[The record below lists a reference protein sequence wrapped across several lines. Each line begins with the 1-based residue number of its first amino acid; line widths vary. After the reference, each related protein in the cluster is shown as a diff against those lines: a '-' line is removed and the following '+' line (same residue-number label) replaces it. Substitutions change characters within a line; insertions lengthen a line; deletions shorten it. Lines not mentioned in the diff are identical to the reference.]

1 MAWTESGI
9 YVANLVGVVTGAAA
23 FPKWTLSTNKFYLT
37 GIGDTPD
44 FTQVA
49 ASAIYSVTNEVSGT
63 NWAAGG
69 LTTATL
75 AAGGGDIT
83 TAATVAG
90 KVMNYGASN
99 VSVANTTISTAAYGG
114 FFYVD
119 SISPKGKLMGI
130 WFGGSGYTTVA
141 GTFAI
146 TWSGGLIATITC
158 AA

>member
-1 MAWTESGI
+1 MAWSESGL
-9 YVANLVGVVTGAAA
+9 YVATMVQLVTAATV
-23 FPKWTLSTNKFYLT
+23 PKWTLNTNKFYLT
-37 GIGDTPD
+37 GVADTPD
-44 FTQVA
+44 YTQA
-49 ASAIYSVTNEVSGT
+49 SGSAIYSVTNEVSGT

-75 AAGGGDIT
+75 NAGGDIL
-83 TAATVAG
+83 TAAAVSG
-90 KVMNYGASN
+90 KVMNYSASN
-99 VSVANTTISTAAYGG
+99 VSVATTTISTAAFGG
-114 FFYVD
+114 FFYMD
-119 SISPKGKLMGI
+119 SLTPKAKLMGI